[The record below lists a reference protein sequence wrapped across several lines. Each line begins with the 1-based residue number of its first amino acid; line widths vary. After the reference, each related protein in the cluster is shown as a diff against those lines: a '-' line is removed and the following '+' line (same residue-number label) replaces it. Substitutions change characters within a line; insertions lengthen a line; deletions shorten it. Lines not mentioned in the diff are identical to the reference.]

1 VSEVLV
7 MKRNVSLF
15 LCVAVLM
22 AVSACSNEAPPAAP
36 PPPEVIVAAPVQR
49 DVPVYMELVGQAV
62 GFQDVEIRARVEGF
76 LETVAFTEGS
86 LVRKGQ
92 LLYKIDPK
100 PLQAVL
106 ASAKANL
113 ATSQA
118 RLEKAVND
126 VKRLTPLAAQQAVSQ
141 QELDNAASQRD
152 AAIAQVDAGKAA
164 VEKAEFDLSYT
175 TITAPLDGLIGTT
188 KVKAGNLVGRG
199 ESTLLVTI
207 SQIDPI
213 FFRAGIAEAEY
224 LKVARRF
231 MERQAMGAVRGGKTP
246 VQLILADG
254 TVHPHEGFLDAV
266 ERNVDTLTGTIAL
279 QIKFDN
285 PERILRPGQFGR
297 VRFVIEQ
304 RKDAL
309 LVPQRAV
316 QELQNLYNVA
326 VVGAD
331 NKVSFRTVKVGPRE
345 GTLWVI
351 EEGLKPGERVV
362 VEGLQRLREGAT
374 VNPKPAPA
382 EAARGETTSAEA
394 PAATVRAA
402 GAKAEVK

>member
-1 VSEVLV
+1 
-7 MKRNVSLF
+7 M
-15 LCVAVLM
+15 
-22 AVSACSNEAPPAAP
+22 
-36 PPPEVIVAAPVQR
+36 
-49 DVPVYMELVGQAV
+49 
-62 GFQDVEIRARVEGF
+62 
-76 LETVAFTEGS
+76 
-86 LVRKGQ
+86 
-92 LLYKIDPK
+92 
-100 PLQAVL
+100 
-106 ASAKANL
+106 
-113 ATSQA
+113 
-118 RLEKAVND
+118 
-126 VKRLTPLAAQQAVSQ
+126 AAQ
-141 QELDNAASQRD
+141 DASV
-152 AAIAQVDAGKAA
+152 AQVDAAKAA

-175 TITAPLDGLIGTT
+175 TISAPLDGLIGTT

-213 FFRAGIAEAEY
+213 LFRAGIAEAEY

-231 MERQAMGAVRGGKTP
+231 SEAQAQGVARGEKTP
-246 VQLILADG
+246 IQLILADG

-266 ERNVDTLTGTIAL
+266 ERNVDTTTGTIAL

-285 PERILRPGQFGR
+285 PERLVRPGQFGR
-297 VRFVIEQ
+297 VKFVIEQ
-304 RKDAL
+304 KKDAL

-316 QELQNLYNVA
+316 QELQNLYNLA

-351 EEGLKPGERVV
+351 EEGLKPGDRVV

-374 VNPKPAPA
+374 VNPKPVPA
-382 EAARGETTSAEA
+382 ETKSAEA
-394 PAATVRAA
+394 PAAA

>member
-1 VSEVLV
+1 
-7 MKRNVSLF
+7 MKRNTSLF
-15 LCVAVLM
+15 LCAVALA
-22 AVSACSNEAPPAAP
+22 AVSACSKEAAPVAP
-36 PPPEVIVAAPVQR
+36 PPPEVLVTAPVQR
-49 DVPVYMELVGQAV
+49 DVPVYMELVGQAA

-76 LETVAFTEGS
+76 LETMTFTEGS

-92 LLYKIDPK
+92 LLYTIDPK

-106 ASAKANL
+106 ANAKANL

-141 QELDNAASQRD
+141 QELDNASAQRD
-152 AAIAQVDAGKAA
+152 AAVAQVDAGKAA
-164 VEKAEFDLSYT
+164 VEKAELDLGYT
-175 TITAPLDGLIGTT
+175 KIYAPLDGLIGTT

-213 FFRAGIAEAEY
+213 LFRAGIAEAEY
-224 LKVARRF
+224 LRVARRVQ
-231 MERQAMGAVRGGKTP
+231 EQREKGIVQGEKTP
-246 VQLILADG
+246 IQLILADG
-254 TVHPHEGFLDAV
+254 TVHPQPGYLDAV

-279 QIKFDN
+279 QIKFPN
-285 PERILRPGQFGR
+285 PERLVRPGQFGR
-297 VRFVIEQ
+297 VRFVIDM
-304 RKDAL
+304 KPGAL

-316 QELQNLYNVA
+316 QELQNLYNLA

-331 NKVSFRTVKVGPRE
+331 NKVSFRTIKVGPRE

-351 EEGLKPGERVV
+351 EEGLKPGERVI
-362 VEGLQRLREGAT
+362 VEGLQRVSEGAV

-382 EAARGETTSAEA
+382 D
-394 PAATVRAA
+394 
-402 GAKAEVK
+402 AKAGEVK

>member
-1 VSEVLV
+1 
-7 MKRNVSLF
+7 MKRNASLF
-15 LCVAVLM
+15 LCIVVLM
-22 AVSACSNEAPPAAP
+22 AVSACSKEAPPAAP
-36 PPPEVIVAAPVQR
+36 PPPDVMVTAPIQR

-100 PLQAVL
+100 PLQAIL
-106 ASAKANL
+106 ANAKANL

-118 RLEKAVND
+118 RLEKARND
-126 VKRLTPLAAQQAVSQ
+126 VNRFKPLVAQQAVSQ
-141 QELDNAASQRD
+141 QELDNAISAQD
-152 AAIAQVDAGKAA
+152 AALAQVDAGRAA
-164 VEKAEFDLSYT
+164 VEKAEFDLGYT
-175 TITAPLDGLIGTT
+175 TISAPLDGLIGTT

-213 FFRAGIAEAEY
+213 LFRAGIAEAEY

-231 MERQAMGAVRGGKTP
+231 TEEQAQGVVRQGKTP
-246 VQLILADG
+246 IQLILADG
-254 TVHPHEGFLDAV
+254 TVHPHEGRLDAV

-285 PERILRPGQFGR
+285 PERIVRPGQFGR
-297 VRFVIEQ
+297 VKFVIDQ
-304 RKDAL
+304 KKDAL

-316 QELQNLYNVA
+316 QELQNIYNLA

-374 VNPKPAPA
+374 VNPKPVPAETKPAGAPSA
-382 EAARGETTSAEA
+382 EAAPKGA
-394 PAATVRAA
+394 
-402 GAKAEVK
+402 AKAGEVK